1 MECTPR
7 CGGCKCGK
15 YPPGAKKYSLT
26 EKKEPQLI
34 ERNLKF
40 NSLERRGMTPYPWIR
55 DPADLPD
62 NRKAAFGML
71 LSTEK
76 RPPKN
81 ADHVRVYQEQIQH
94 MIDRSVARKLTESEL
109 ETDDGL
115 TYNISHHEVVCLDSK
130 STPGRMVFNSSAKYM
145 GHGLINFRLRD
156 QTF

>member
-1 MECTPR
+1 MREIR
-7 CGGCKCGK
+7 H
-15 YPPGAKKYSLT
+15 
-26 EKKEPQLI
+26 
-34 ERNLKF
+34 F
-40 NSLERRGMTPYPWIR
+40 NSVEHRWMTPYPWIR
-55 DPADLPD
+55 DAADLPD

-71 LSTEK
+71 LYTEK

-115 TYNISHHEVVCLDSK
+115 TYNISHQVVCLDSK

-145 GHGLINFRLRD
+145 SHGLINIRLRD